1 MNVKK
6 NAKLLEHNMARH
18 HKFQYKRAHKL
29 GACSTGPKIIL
40 LFAYPFTQASERL
53 QRVVHWSKTT
63 YSEVVSHG
71 HGQHDFYVE
80 HAAARTQ
87 ATNSLYEDVLY
98 LVTSICGMLWWLL

>member
-1 MNVKK
+1 
-6 NAKLLEHNMARH
+6 MARH

-63 YSEVVSHG
+63 YPEVVSHG
-71 HGQHDFYVE
+71 HGQHDFLCGTR
-80 HAAARTQ
+80 AARTQ
-87 ATNSLYEDVLY
+87 ATNSLYEDVLD
-98 LVTSICGMLWWLL
+98 LVTSICGML